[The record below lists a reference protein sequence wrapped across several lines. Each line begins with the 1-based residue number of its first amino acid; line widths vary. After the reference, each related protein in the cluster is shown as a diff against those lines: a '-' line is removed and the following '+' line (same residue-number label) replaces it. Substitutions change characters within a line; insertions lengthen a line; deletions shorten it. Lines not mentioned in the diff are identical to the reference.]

1 MQRQVVDSVIAAD
14 GSRIGYRTF
23 GAGPA
28 LVLLHGG
35 LQASQNFVRLAE
47 LLSDAFTVHVPD
59 RRGRGMSLPCNAI
72 GLQREVED
80 VEALLSKTG
89 ARRVFGLS
97 SGAILALQAAATL
110 PAIEKLAVY
119 EPPLPIE
126 GYRATFDEMAHG
138 YEAAMQR
145 NDLARAMLT
154 ILKGTGGATL
164 LRLVP
169 NAVLSPVFGYL
180 LNAQAKRVQNGDASI
195 ASLIAAMHNDLQIV
209 KDIEAAPLQPFSAIR
224 ADTLL
229 LGGSLSPQFLK
240 AALDALASVLPR
252 AARIELPK
260 ADHIAAD
267 NVGRPEQ
274 VAGELRSFFG

>member
-1 MQRQVVDSVIAAD
+1 MQAQIVDSVIAAD

-23 GAGPA
+23 GSGPA

-80 VEALLSKTG
+80 VAALLSKTG

-97 SGAILALQAAATL
+97 SGAILALQAAATS

-119 EPPLPIE
+119 EPPLPLE
-126 GYRATFDEMAHG
+126 SYRATFDEMARG
-138 YEAAMQR
+138 YEEAMRR
-145 NDLARAMLT
+145 NDLARAML
-154 ILKGTGGATL
+154 IVLKGTGDTTL
-164 LRLVP
+164 FRLVP
-169 NAVLSPVFGYL
+169 HAVFRPLFGYL
-180 LNAQAKRVQNGDASI
+180 LNAQAKRVKDGDASI
-195 ASLIAAMHNDLQIV
+195 ASLIKAMRNDLQIV
-209 KDIEAAPLQPFSAIR
+209 KDIEAAPLQPFSTIR

-229 LGGSLSPQFLK
+229 LGGSKSPQFLK
-240 AALDALASVLPR
+240 AALDALAGVLPR
-252 AARIELPK
+252 AARIELAK

-267 NVGRPEQ
+267 NVGKPEL
-274 VAGELRSFFG
+274 VARELRTFFG